1 MSLRSLTPSATLWL
15 DLGNL
20 TFKEL
25 QNKNIL
31 TNYEKKT
38 WHQKTSFIWNH
49 VFYTA
54 AKITFICCIE
64 SWLNQPLG
72 KAYSHRQKNQ

>member
-1 MSLRSLTPSATLWL
+1 MSLRSLTPSATYDWI
-15 DLGNL
+15 
-20 TFKEL
+20 KEL

-31 TNYEKKT
+31 TNYEKK
-38 WHQKTSFIWNH
+38 HGIKRLALFEIMYFILLH
-49 VFYTA
+49 
-54 AKITFICCIE
+54 KITFICCIE

>member
-31 TNYEKKT
+31 TNYEKK
-38 WHQKTSFIWNH
+38 HGIKRLALFEIMYFI
-49 VFYTA
+49 
-54 AKITFICCIE
+54 
-64 SWLNQPLG
+64 LLP
-72 KAYSHRQKNQ
+72 R